1 MKYPQTDIINIEKKI
16 SNIKKYG
23 CCAFCTL
30 WALGYD
36 AISND
41 EAIKLL
47 IRGIETGAL
56 EEDCTVNWK
65 QFAKLIT
72 NENYDVEML
81 DLINQTKDE
90 LKNYQGRIIVRFDN
104 GNNYHWVGYE
114 NGKLA
119 FNSLNYSYCVEYGRP
134 TKIRILKKI

>member
-1 MKYPQTDIINIEKKI
+1 MKYPQTYSEEIEKKI
-16 SNIKKYG
+16 VNIKKYG
-23 CCAFCTL
+23 CCAFTTL
-30 WALGYD
+30 WALD
-36 AISND
+36 KDTLSND
-41 EAIKLL
+41 EAIQLL
-47 IRGIETGAL
+47 IRGIDTGAL

-65 QFAKLIT
+65 PFSKLIT
-72 NENYDVEML
+72 NENYDVEMI

-119 FNSLNYSYCVEYGRP
+119 FNSLKYSYCVEYGRP